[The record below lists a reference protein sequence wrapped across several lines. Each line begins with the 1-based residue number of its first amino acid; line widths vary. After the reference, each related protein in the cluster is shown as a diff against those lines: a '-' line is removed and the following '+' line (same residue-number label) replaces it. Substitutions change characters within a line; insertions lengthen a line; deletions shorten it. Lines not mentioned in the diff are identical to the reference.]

1 MWTCNKV
8 VKKLMK
14 YALRYEITDLNKL
27 KFTFYVL
34 YIYVN
39 LKKTEHLFTSI
50 KLLEKKKLVYAPVM
64 DVCMIL
70 VSYGITLLQ
79 MYPLPCLDILNN
91 DSQIKK
97 KKAS

>member
-1 MWTCNKV
+1 MPWDNRTSFHFNKIIR
-8 VKKLMK
+8 K
-14 YALRYEITDLNKL
+14 
-27 KFTFYVL
+27 
-34 YIYVN
+34 
-39 LKKTEHLFTSI
+39 
-50 KLLEKKKLVYAPVM
+50 KKKLVNAPVM

-97 KKAS
+97 KLHN

>member
-8 VKKLMK
+8 VKKLMR

-50 KLLEKKKLVYAPVM
+50 KLLEKKETCLCSCDGRLYDFSFLRHYPITNVP
-64 DVCMIL
+64 
-70 VSYGITLLQ
+70 ITL
-79 MYPLPCLDILNN
+79 
-91 DSQIKK
+91 S
-97 KKAS
+97 

>member
-1 MWTCNKV
+1 M
-8 VKKLMK
+8 
-14 YALRYEITDLNKL
+14 Y
-27 KFTFYVL
+27 

-50 KLLEKKKLVYAPVM
+50 KLLEKKKLVYVPVM

-79 MYPLPCLDILNN
+79 MYPFPCLDILNN

-97 KKAS
+97 NFIIKRRMLIFICMTYFCIVNLKPFYLY